1 MCQTSCKT
9 KTCDVS
15 WFQLAI
21 DSWNKSPSS
30 SGPATSWGSMARAWH
45 IALEPVASVNMS
57 VIGACLRRAS
67 FELTLAGSCCFFW
80 TLDSII
86 PLDLEGQLQC
96 LPPPFAWG
104 TIGGA
109 AMSSII
115 FNALRRAGAA
125 GAEVKRFKAH
135 NWQASWL
142 DSFKGTGLTTCWIYS
157 HLFLGSKPQDMT
169 RDSSGR
175 SHPGHEAHVSWWR
188 SLCRILQQA
197 CWSRYFSQ
205 ANKSKPTHINQ
216 PPSPTPI
223 PNSADN
229 SSAAMCLTHST

>member
-1 MCQTSCKT
+1 MSLDFNWLSILGTNHNPVQAQPPLEVRWHVPGTLLWNHPHQSIWAWYEH
-9 KTCDVS
+9 VS
-15 WFQLAI
+15 EELPLNLRLLDLA
-21 DSWNKSPSS
+21 
-30 SGPATSWGSMARAWH
+30 
-45 IALEPVASVNMS
+45 ASV
-57 VIGACLRRAS
+57 
-67 FELTLAGSCCFFW
+67 ELW
-80 TLDSII
+80 I

-135 NWQASWL
+135 HWQASWL

-205 ANKSKPTHINQ
+205 ANKSKPTHINPHQ
-216 PPSPTPI
+216 PTSISHPDSKFRR
-223 PNSADN
+223 
-229 SSAAMCLTHST
+229 